1 VDDNEE
7 HRMRSIADR
16 ARVILSD
23 DRIKQA
29 GAATRDAAARAQEAT
44 KAVTRKVAQEDA
56 WDQLRSDVELLTQI
70 ARAHHALIADL
81 VDRVAALEAQAGTG
95 PAPGHDG

>member
-1 VDDNEE
+1 
-7 HRMRSIADR
+7 MRSFADR
-16 ARVILSD
+16 ARLILSD

-29 GAATRDAAARAQEAT
+29 GAATRGAAARAQEAT

-56 WDQLRSDVELLTQI
+56 WDQLRSDVELLTEV

-81 VDRVAALEAQAGTG
+81 TDRVAGLEAQAGTG
-95 PAPGHDG
+95 PGPGHDG